1 MANQIVPLSFSL
13 NTADSGLSYSGVFW
27 LVVPAANVVPFPGFT
42 SRVPFI
48 DQVTLAALRAGSL
61 VEQTFTSQIF
71 PPGTVATTVQAAF
84 VTSYGTA
91 QAAVTA
97 GASPLSG
104 IIATEY
110 TGSAWVSVTPTAV
123 FDPNQKLVAD
133 VSWAA
138 AAGLVPG
145 ITSGR
150 ATGYAPTSAASLKAV
165 LATTYTPQ
173 GTNAQRSLVSTSAND
188 AAAGTGAQQVTIT
201 YLDASFAVHI
211 EVVTLNG
218 VTAVNTVGTNI
229 AYIESMV
236 VTQVGTSQGANAG
249 VVSIM
254 TGTAG
259 TGTAWGSIAAPA
271 GVGDNQTF
279 WAHHYVPAGVT
290 CYVLSFE
297 GASTAVQQTVLLCR
311 TGNPSASNL
320 PLIQIGP
327 TMLSPTS
334 GDFREHDFQCALAI
348 PGPDRI
354 VFYTRPTA
362 ATVST
367 AFGNFEFIQFGS

>member
-1 MANQIVPLSFSL
+1 MSNQIVPLSSST
-13 NTADSGLSYSGVFW
+13 NAADSSFSYSGVYW
-27 LVVPAANVVPFPGFT
+27 LVVPANNVVPRPSLT
-42 SRVPFI
+42 SQVPFV
-48 DQVTLAALRAGSL
+48 DQATLASLRAGTL
-61 VEQTFTSQIF
+61 VEQSWTSVLF
-71 PPGTVATTVQAAF
+71 PSGTTLATVQAALQAAF
-84 VTSYGTA
+84 TTA

-97 GASPLSG
+97 AASPLAG
-104 IIATEY
+104 VIGTEY
-110 TGSAWVSVTPTAV
+110 SGSAWVTPATTSAV
-123 FDPNQKLVAD
+123 FDPSPKLVAD

-150 ATGYAPTSAASLKAV
+150 ATGYTATSAPSLKAIF
-165 LATTYTPQ
+165 ATTYTPQ
-173 GTNAQRSLVSTSAND
+173 GTNAQRSLVSASAAD

-201 YLDASFAVHI
+201 YLDAAFAVHV

-218 VTAVNTVGTNI
+218 TAAVNTVGTNI

-236 VTQVGTSQGANAG
+236 VTQVGSGGSNAG
-249 VVSIM
+249 IVSIM

-259 TGTAWGSIAAPA
+259 GGTAWGSIASPA

-290 CYVLSFE
+290 CYVLSME
-297 GASTAVQQTVLLCR
+297 GASSAVMQTLILVR
-311 TGNPSASNL
+311 TGNPSATNL
-320 PLIQIGP
+320 ALIQIGP
-327 TMLSPTS
+327 TLITPTA

-354 VFYTRPTA
+354 ECLTRPLA
-362 ATVST
+362 ATAST
-367 AFGNFEFIQFGS
+367 SFGGFEFISF